1 MTGKDDP
8 LTRKDAPVTE
18 KDSAAKDGMAHRS
31 ALPALKAM
39 CEGASTRMKWGAVLA
54 AVTVL
59 AGMGLLGLS
68 EWFITATAIA
78 GLQPATA
85 LVTAPEGTPPS
96 LEGSVHVKT
105 R

>member
-59 AGMGLLGLS
+59 AGMGLLGLC
-68 EWFITATAIA
+68 A
-78 GLQPATA
+78 GLRCLRTICRHPTA
-85 LVTAPEGTPPS
+85 GAGPHRVALRRAARHP
-96 LEGSVHVKT
+96 
-105 R
+105 